1 MRLRELTS
9 VKENPLAP
17 KPTMAQQAAGAVKKT
32 VNKVGQGAKMAAQKM
47 GAKGTGGMMAKGLD
61 KLASGGALT
70 GNLSKQIA
78 PFAKQLSTILADTT
92 LRNKFMMLVK
102 QAEAGAKKQAPD
114 MARGQPPQA
123 GAKKQAPDMA
133 RGQPP
138 QAGQPQAQPQ
148 AGQPQ
153 AQPQMQTQSMEEDPF
168 NDEVNN
174 ILKKHPEATA
184 KMKSTGDVNDIYNT
198 DLYMDLFTHY
208 QQDMPYGTQ
217 KARDGDPVQFIQDEL
232 DELGIFDD
240 NEMAEAAT
248 PGATSAGSIAT
259 VANPITAYAKVK
271 KDGKG
276 VPKADQKKTPKGTAV
291 NALDMKG
298 ASLFGGNIQKR

>member
-1 MRLRELTS
+1 MGGT
-9 VKENPLAP
+9 LA
-17 KPTMAQQAAGAVKKT
+17 KMAAKT
-32 VNKVGQGAKMAAQKM
+32 GQGAKMAAQKM
-47 GAKGTGGMMAKGLD
+47 GGKGSAGMMAKGLD

-102 QAEAGAKKQAPD
+102 QAEAGAKKQA
-114 MARGQPPQA
+114 AQ
-123 GAKKQAPDMA
+123 
-133 RGQPP
+133 P
-138 QAGQPQAQPQ
+138 QAGQPQAQPQAGQPQ

>member
-9 VKENPLAP
+9 KENPVETLVGRNAAKAGSKMGGTLA
-17 KPTMAQQAAGAVKKT
+17 KMAAKT
-32 VNKVGQGAKMAAQKM
+32 GQGAKMAAQKM
-47 GAKGTGGMMAKGLD
+47 GGKGSAGMMAKGLD

-102 QAEAGAKKQAPD
+102 QAEAGAKKQA
-114 MARGQPPQA
+114 
-123 GAKKQAPDMA
+123 
-133 RGQPP
+133 
-138 QAGQPQAQPQ
+138 AQPQ

>member
-114 MARGQPPQA
+114 MARGQP
-123 GAKKQAPDMA
+123 
-133 RGQPP
+133 
-138 QAGQPQAQPQ
+138 PQ

>member
-1 MRLRELTS
+1 MRLREITS

-32 VNKVGQGAKMAAQKM
+32 ANKVGQGAKMAAQKM

-78 PFAKQLSTILADTT
+78 PFAKQLTTILADTQ

-102 QAEAGAKKQAPD
+102 QAEAGAKKQAP
-114 MARGQPPQA
+114 
-123 GAKKQAPDMA
+123 
-133 RGQPP
+133 
-138 QAGQPQAQPQ
+138 AQPQ

-153 AQPQMQTQSMEEDPF
+153 AGQPQMQTQSMEEDPF
-168 NDEVNN
+168 NDEVKN

-184 KMKSTGDVNDIYNT
+184 KMKATGDVNDIYNT
-198 DLYMDLFTHY
+198 DLYMDLYTHY

-240 NEMAEAAT
+240 EQMEEAAT
-248 PGATSAGSIAT
+248 PGATSAGAIAT

-271 KDGKG
+271 RDGKG

>member
-1 MRLRELTS
+1 MKLREITQ
-9 VKENPLAP
+9 VRENPLA
-17 KPTMAQQAAGAVKKT
+17 QQQAPATKAAGAVKQ
-32 VNKVGQGAKMAAQKM
+32 VAQKVGQGAKMAAQKM
-47 GAKGTGGMMAKGLD
+47 GGKGTGGMMAKGLD

-102 QAEAGAKKQAPD
+102 QAEAGAKKQA
-114 MARGQPPQA
+114 AQQPAQQQA
-123 GAKKQAPDMA
+123 V
-133 RGQPP
+133 
-138 QAGQPQAQPQ
+138 
-148 AGQPQ
+148 
-153 AQPQMQTQSMEEDPF
+153 TQSM
-168 NDEVNN
+168 
-174 ILKKHPEATA
+174 
-184 KMKSTGDVNDIYNT
+184 DV
-198 DLYMDLFTHY
+198 
-208 QQDMPYGTQ
+208 
-217 KARDGDPVQFIQDEL
+217 E
-232 DELGIFDD
+232 
-240 NEMAEAAT
+240 EAAT
-248 PGATSAGSIAT
+248 PGATSAGAIAT

>member
-1 MRLRELTS
+1 MKLREITQ
-9 VKENPLAP
+9 VRENPLA
-17 KPTMAQQAAGAVKKT
+17 QQQAPATKAAGAVKQ
-32 VNKVGQGAKMAAQKM
+32 VAQKVGQGAKMAAQKM
-47 GAKGTGGMMAKGLD
+47 GGKGTGGMMAKGLD

-102 QAEAGAKKQAPD
+102 QAEAGAKKQA
-114 MARGQPPQA
+114 AQQP
-123 GAKKQAPDMA
+123 
-133 RGQPP
+133 
-138 QAGQPQAQPQ
+138 AQQ
-148 AGQPQ
+148 QVV
-153 AQPQMQTQSMEEDPF
+153 TQSM
-168 NDEVNN
+168 
-174 ILKKHPEATA
+174 
-184 KMKSTGDVNDIYNT
+184 DV
-198 DLYMDLFTHY
+198 
-208 QQDMPYGTQ
+208 
-217 KARDGDPVQFIQDEL
+217 E
-232 DELGIFDD
+232 
-240 NEMAEAAT
+240 EAAT
-248 PGATSAGSIAT
+248 PGATSAGAIAT

>member
-1 MRLRELTS
+1 MRLREITYKDNNQVETL
-9 VKENPLAP
+9 VGRNAN
-17 KPTMAQQAAGAVKKT
+17 AAGKRMGGTLAKMAAKT
-32 VNKVGQGAKMAAQKM
+32 GQGAKMAAQKM
-47 GAKGTGGMMAKGLD
+47 GAKGSGGMMAKGLD

-78 PFAKQLSTILADTT
+78 PFAKQLSTILADTQ

-102 QAEAGAKKQAPD
+102 QAEAGAKKQAP
-114 MARGQPPQA
+114 
-123 GAKKQAPDMA
+123 
-133 RGQPP
+133 
-138 QAGQPQAQPQ
+138 AQPQ
-148 AGQPQ
+148 AG
-153 AQPQMQTQSMEEDPF
+153 QPQMQTQSMEEDPF
-168 NDEVNN
+168 NDEVKN

-184 KMKSTGDVNDIYNT
+184 KMKATGDVNDIYNT
-198 DLYMDLFTHY
+198 DLYMDLYTHY

-240 NEMAEAAT
+240 EQMGEAAT
-248 PGATSAGSIAT
+248 PGATSAGAIAT

-271 KDGKG
+271 RDGKG

>member
-1 MRLRELTS
+1 MCIRDR
-9 VKENPLAP
+9 
-17 KPTMAQQAAGAVKKT
+17 
-32 VNKVGQGAKMAAQKM
+32 
-47 GAKGTGGMMAKGLD
+47 
-61 KLASGGALT
+61 LT

-102 QAEAGAKKQAPD
+102 QAEAGAKKQA
-114 MARGQPPQA
+114 AQ
-123 GAKKQAPDMA
+123 
-133 RGQPP
+133 P

>member
-1 MRLRELTS
+1 MKLREITQ
-9 VKENPLAP
+9 VRENPLA
-17 KPTMAQQAAGAVKKT
+17 QQQAPATKAAGAVKQ
-32 VNKVGQGAKMAAQKM
+32 VAQKVGQGAKMAAQKM
-47 GAKGTGGMMAKGLD
+47 GGKGTGGMMAKGLD

-102 QAEAGAKKQAPD
+102 QAEAGAKKQPAQ
-114 MARGQPPQA
+114 QPAQQQA
-123 GAKKQAPDMA
+123 V
-133 RGQPP
+133 
-138 QAGQPQAQPQ
+138 
-148 AGQPQ
+148 
-153 AQPQMQTQSMEEDPF
+153 TQSM
-168 NDEVNN
+168 
-174 ILKKHPEATA
+174 
-184 KMKSTGDVNDIYNT
+184 DV
-198 DLYMDLFTHY
+198 
-208 QQDMPYGTQ
+208 
-217 KARDGDPVQFIQDEL
+217 E
-232 DELGIFDD
+232 
-240 NEMAEAAT
+240 EAAT
-248 PGATSAGSIAT
+248 PGATSAGAIAT

>member
-1 MRLRELTS
+1 MRLREITYKDNNQVETL
-9 VKENPLAP
+9 VGRNAN
-17 KPTMAQQAAGAVKKT
+17 AAGKRMGGTLAKMAAKT
-32 VNKVGQGAKMAAQKM
+32 GQGAKMAAQKM
-47 GAKGTGGMMAKGLD
+47 GAKGSGGMMAKGLD

-78 PFAKQLSTILADTT
+78 PFAKQLSTILADTQ

-102 QAEAGAKKQAPD
+102 QAEAGAKKQAP
-114 MARGQPPQA
+114 
-123 GAKKQAPDMA
+123 
-133 RGQPP
+133 
-138 QAGQPQAQPQ
+138 AQPQ
-148 AGQPQ
+148 AG
-153 AQPQMQTQSMEEDPF
+153 QPQMQTQSMEEDPF
-168 NDEVNN
+168 NDEVKN

-184 KMKSTGDVNDIYNT
+184 KMKATGDVNDIYNT

-240 NEMAEAAT
+240 EQMGEAAT
-248 PGATSAGSIAT
+248 PGATSAGAIAT

-271 KDGKG
+271 RDGKG

>member
-114 MARGQPPQA
+114 MARG
-123 GAKKQAPDMA
+123 
-133 RGQPP
+133 
-138 QAGQPQAQPQ
+138 QPQ

>member
-1 MRLRELTS
+1 MKLREITQ
-9 VKENPLAP
+9 VRENPLA
-17 KPTMAQQAAGAVKKT
+17 QQQAPATKAAGAVKQ
-32 VNKVGQGAKMAAQKM
+32 VAQKVGQGAKMAAQKM
-47 GAKGTGGMMAKGLD
+47 GGKGTGGMMAKGLD

-102 QAEAGAKKQAPD
+102 QAEAGAKKQA
-114 MARGQPPQA
+114 AQQPAQQQPAQQQA
-123 GAKKQAPDMA
+123 V
-133 RGQPP
+133 
-138 QAGQPQAQPQ
+138 
-148 AGQPQ
+148 
-153 AQPQMQTQSMEEDPF
+153 TQSM
-168 NDEVNN
+168 
-174 ILKKHPEATA
+174 
-184 KMKSTGDVNDIYNT
+184 DV
-198 DLYMDLFTHY
+198 
-208 QQDMPYGTQ
+208 
-217 KARDGDPVQFIQDEL
+217 E
-232 DELGIFDD
+232 
-240 NEMAEAAT
+240 EAAT
-248 PGATSAGSIAT
+248 PGATSAGAIAT

>member
-1 MRLRELTS
+1 MKLREITQ
-9 VKENPLAP
+9 VRENPLA
-17 KPTMAQQAAGAVKKT
+17 QQQAPATKAAGAVKQ
-32 VNKVGQGAKMAAQKM
+32 VAQKVGQGAKMAAQKM
-47 GAKGTGGMMAKGLD
+47 GGKGTGGMMAKGLD

-102 QAEAGAKKQAPD
+102 QAEAGAKKQA
-114 MARGQPPQA
+114 AQQPAQQPAQQQA
-123 GAKKQAPDMA
+123 V
-133 RGQPP
+133 
-138 QAGQPQAQPQ
+138 
-148 AGQPQ
+148 
-153 AQPQMQTQSMEEDPF
+153 TQSM
-168 NDEVNN
+168 
-174 ILKKHPEATA
+174 
-184 KMKSTGDVNDIYNT
+184 DV
-198 DLYMDLFTHY
+198 
-208 QQDMPYGTQ
+208 
-217 KARDGDPVQFIQDEL
+217 E
-232 DELGIFDD
+232 
-240 NEMAEAAT
+240 EAAT
-248 PGATSAGSIAT
+248 PGATSAGAIAT

>member
-102 QAEAGAKKQAPD
+102 QAEAGAKKQAP
-114 MARGQPPQA
+114 
-123 GAKKQAPDMA
+123 
-133 RGQPP
+133 
-138 QAGQPQAQPQ
+138 AQPQ
-148 AGQPQ
+148 AG
-153 AQPQMQTQSMEEDPF
+153 QPQMQTQSMEEDPF

>member
-1 MRLRELTS
+1 
-9 VKENPLAP
+9 
-17 KPTMAQQAAGAVKKT
+17 
-32 VNKVGQGAKMAAQKM
+32 
-47 GAKGTGGMMAKGLD
+47 
-61 KLASGGALT
+61 
-70 GNLSKQIA
+70 
-78 PFAKQLSTILADTT
+78 
-92 LRNKFMMLVK
+92 
-102 QAEAGAKKQAPD
+102 
-114 MARGQPPQA
+114 MARGQP
-123 GAKKQAPDMA
+123 
-133 RGQPP
+133 
-138 QAGQPQAQPQ
+138 PQ

-240 NEMAEAAT
+240 EQMGEAAT
-248 PGATSAGSIAT
+248 PGATSAGAIAT

-271 KDGKG
+271 RDGKG

>member
-1 MRLRELTS
+1 MRLREITS

-32 VNKVGQGAKMAAQKM
+32 ANKVGQGAKMAAQKM

-102 QAEAGAKKQAPD
+102 QAEAGAKKQAP
-114 MARGQPPQA
+114 
-123 GAKKQAPDMA
+123 
-133 RGQPP
+133 
-138 QAGQPQAQPQ
+138 AQPQ

-153 AQPQMQTQSMEEDPF
+153 AGQPQMQTQSMEEDPF
-168 NDEVNN
+168 NDEVKN

-184 KMKSTGDVNDIYNT
+184 KMKATGDVNDIYNT
-198 DLYMDLFTHY
+198 DLYMDLYTHY

-240 NEMAEAAT
+240 EQMEEAAT
-248 PGATSAGSIAT
+248 PGATSAGAIAT

-271 KDGKG
+271 RDGKG

>member
-1 MRLRELTS
+1 MKLREITQ
-9 VKENPLAP
+9 VRENPLA
-17 KPTMAQQAAGAVKKT
+17 QQQAPATKAAGAVKQ
-32 VNKVGQGAKMAAQKM
+32 VAQKVGQGAKMAAQKM
-47 GAKGTGGMMAKGLD
+47 GGKGTGGMMAKGLD

-102 QAEAGAKKQAPD
+102 QAEAGAKKQAP
-114 MARGQPPQA
+114 
-123 GAKKQAPDMA
+123 
-133 RGQPP
+133 
-138 QAGQPQAQPQ
+138 
-148 AGQPQ
+148 
-153 AQPQMQTQSMEEDPF
+153 AQPQMQTQSMEEDPS
-168 NDEVNN
+168 NDEVMKDKIKAWSDKYDGYIGSNGDSLPEGYVEWALNTGIAEDFIETNERDKMIEKYGKDKFDEDPFAFLDEMPITKACMEELEKITGSTDIDNN
-174 ILKKHPEATA
+174 AELIKKH
-184 KMKSTGDVNDIYNT
+184 GD
-198 DLYMDLFTHY
+198 
-208 QQDMPYGTQ
+208 
-217 KARDGDPVQFIQDEL
+217 
-232 DELGIFDD
+232 LGYK
-240 NEMAEAAT
+240 ESMEEAAT
-248 PGATSAGSIAT
+248 PGATSAGAIAT

>member
-102 QAEAGAKKQAPD
+102 QAE
-114 MARGQPPQA
+114 A

>member
-1 MRLRELTS
+1 MKLREITQ
-9 VKENPLAP
+9 VRENPLA
-17 KPTMAQQAAGAVKKT
+17 QQQAPATKAAGAVKQ
-32 VNKVGQGAKMAAQKM
+32 VAQKVGQGAKMAAQKM
-47 GAKGTGGMMAKGLD
+47 GGKGTGGMMAKGLD

-102 QAEAGAKKQAPD
+102 QAEAGAKKQPA
-114 MARGQPPQA
+114 QQQA
-123 GAKKQAPDMA
+123 V
-133 RGQPP
+133 
-138 QAGQPQAQPQ
+138 
-148 AGQPQ
+148 
-153 AQPQMQTQSMEEDPF
+153 TQSM
-168 NDEVNN
+168 
-174 ILKKHPEATA
+174 
-184 KMKSTGDVNDIYNT
+184 DV
-198 DLYMDLFTHY
+198 
-208 QQDMPYGTQ
+208 
-217 KARDGDPVQFIQDEL
+217 E
-232 DELGIFDD
+232 
-240 NEMAEAAT
+240 EAAT
-248 PGATSAGSIAT
+248 PGATSAGAIAT

>member
-1 MRLRELTS
+1 MRLREITS

-32 VNKVGQGAKMAAQKM
+32 ANKVGQGAKMAAQKM
-47 GAKGTGGMMAKGLD
+47 GAKGTGGMMAKGLN
-61 KLASGGALT
+61 KLATGGALT

-78 PFAKQLSTILADTT
+78 PFAKQLSTILADTQ

-102 QAEAGAKKQAPD
+102 QAEAGAKKQAP
-114 MARGQPPQA
+114 
-123 GAKKQAPDMA
+123 
-133 RGQPP
+133 
-138 QAGQPQAQPQ
+138 
-148 AGQPQ
+148 

-168 NDEVNN
+168 NDEVMN

-184 KMKSTGDVNDIYNT
+184 KMKATGDVNDIYNT
-198 DLYMDLFTHY
+198 DLYMDLYTHY

-217 KARDGDPVQFIQDEL
+217 KARDGDPVQFIQAEL

-240 NEMAEAAT
+240 DQMEADKQCGEGEYFCRDSQMCKPIPAGHEVKPDGTLVKKGMEEAAT
-248 PGATSAGSIAT
+248 PGATSAGAIAT

-271 KDGKG
+271 RDGKG